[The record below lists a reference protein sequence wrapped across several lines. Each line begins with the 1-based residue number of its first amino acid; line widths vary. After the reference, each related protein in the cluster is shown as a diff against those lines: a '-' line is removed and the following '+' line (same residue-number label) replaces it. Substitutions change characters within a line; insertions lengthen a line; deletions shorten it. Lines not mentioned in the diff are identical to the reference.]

1 MVYSPKWITQKG
13 KLTQENRDFCAV
25 ALCGNKAIYVVVD
38 GSTKGSQSG
47 VLACEYSKALADQ
60 FVINAGFDTAAQ
72 LSALVNALSDKF
84 KTIYPE
90 GRLSFL
96 VLLDAGNA
104 AFYAIHAGDCRLGQV
119 GLGNKI
125 EWLSRPHTLA
135 NAVEDISDECLAKHE
150 SRHTIT
156 RSFRP
161 GRICEVEITPGPMPR
176 QDKLI
181 IATDGY
187 WADLDTEKQ
196 AHFTNGVSRIQIT
209 PLDDTSC
216 LLLSNSPNTSDCC
229 ISIEGDDNFYLIKK

>member
-1 MVYSPKWITQKG
+1 MVYSAKWITQKG

-119 GLGNKI
+119 GLGIKLNGLVDHIRLLMRWRIFQMNALQNTKVA
-125 EWLSRPHTLA
+125 TLLRE
-135 NAVEDISDECLAKHE
+135 VSDQAEFAK
-150 SRHTIT
+150 
-156 RSFRP
+156 
-161 GRICEVEITPGPMPR
+161 
-176 QDKLI
+176 
-181 IATDGY
+181 
-187 WADLDTEKQ
+187 
-196 AHFTNGVSRIQIT
+196 
-209 PLDDTSC
+209 
-216 LLLSNSPNTSDCC
+216 
-229 ISIEGDDNFYLIKK
+229 